1 MLTTP
6 KMDTIIPEAITM
18 LQELNPRDSSLVA
31 SLLRFPRME
40 TPTMIMMIPKVTKPE
55 EGDSRGQ
62 L

>member
-1 MLTTP
+1 
-6 KMDTIIPEAITM
+6 MDTIIPEAITM